1 MAMRRI
7 FGQRDRVIDF
17 RAAMDAGEVVL
28 VDLSYGTGRIS
39 EDESTL
45 LGCLMLA
52 DVFLSCLGRPEGSM
66 PVYLYIDEA
75 HRFLSQDVANIL
87 DQARKFGLHLILAT
101 QHLGHLR
108 DRGEHIYR
116 SVMANTRTK
125 IIFGG
130 LDDEDA
136 SLIAR
141 NIYRGSWDLSRPKH
155 RFDRPTVV
163 GQEHDWLRS
172 ESESRGTSHAIGTTK
187 SESEGES
194 IQRSTSKSWGTSV
207 SESDSTS
214 TSETITEGYGST
226 ESHTDERSGSSSRGD
241 SWSDGSGRSG
251 SRAQEYDQG
260 GNWIGGPTVT
270 SGWAADHSSGGNQST
285 GSGWGSADTSG
296 SSRTTGTAYSTATA
310 HSTSTAVSEGT
321 AVTDGSTH
329 STECSRG
336 TTVTDTVSMARTHGR
351 SQALRSIFETMATQ
365 GYSLDELIHLASV
378 SIANLDVGEAIVKI
392 GKRAPVRIRTL
403 RIKDGWARP
412 EHVAR
417 VVRRLAAEAPFV
429 TPLAEARAAYI
440 AWRKELVG
448 RILQQ
453 QLPAPI
459 EEAAVITKKD
469 PPPAPA
475 LKDTG
480 WG

>member
-1 MAMRRI
+1 
-7 FGQRDRVIDF
+7 
-17 RAAMDAGEVVL
+17 
-28 VDLSYGTGRIS
+28 
-39 EDESTL
+39 
-45 LGCLMLA
+45 
-52 DVFLSCLGRPEGSM
+52 M